1 MIGGVLVNFLLALFI
16 YAMCLF
22 TWGEDYVRPKD
33 MAQGMLFN
41 KEAKALGFQDHY
53 ILVGTNLGE
62 FKDAKA
68 DMYRLRAE
76 LVWLSRLLHL
86 LGIHRLV
93 NHTRYLAVA
102 TERKPTDAVGWIT
115 LLRLEL
121 EQTEPRVEE
130 EVELLDTYAKEFRE
144 EEVSALMQKHEER
157 DSQHKLER
165 LYKKYFHL
173 RVLSFEF

>member
-1 MIGGVLVNFLLALFI
+1 MILEAECLRLLVEQHSLRHILRTDIVLTPCEEAHGVDEQREEEVDE
-16 YAMCLF
+16 YA
-22 TWGEDYVRPKD
+22 TYHY
-33 MAQGMLFN
+33 
-41 KEAKALGFQDHY
+41 KESLPSW
-53 ILVGTNLGE
+53 
-62 FKDAKA
+62 
-68 DMYRLRAE
+68 LRAE

-86 LGIHRLV
+86 FGVHRLV

-102 TERKPTDAVGWIT
+102 TEWQPADAVGSVAF
-115 LLRLEL
+115 LRLEL

-130 EVELLDTYAKEFRE
+130 EVELLDAYAKEFRE